1 MVAHLSWAT
10 WAIRSRSPICLER
23 SERITHSHS
32 FDLSEMSEWANSQ
45 PCLFHLLMPKS
56 ETLPLL
62 FAHSLF
68 FKEQINR
75 FSLVALYK
83 RETLSHSLRLSM
95 TKEPLERFAP
105 ATVSDSQRSLMTKE
119 QRERFAQVTYDK
131 RATEA
136 LRYFSQANCSF
147 ALSLTKDKQIAWK
160 TDEQIPN
167 PGAD

>member
-1 MVAHLSWAT
+1 
-10 WAIRSRSPICLER
+10 
-23 SERITHSHS
+23 
-32 FDLSEMSEWANSQ
+32 
-45 PCLFHLLMPKS
+45 MPKS

-68 FKEQINR
+68 FKEQFNR

-119 QRERFAQVTYDK
+119 QRERFALFHE
-131 RATEA
+131 RI
-136 LRYFSQANCSF
+136 
-147 ALSLTKDKQIAWK
+147 ALSLTKNEQIARK
-160 TDEQIPN
+160 TDERSPN
-167 PGAD
+167 PG